1 MRTAPNDPQFDAA
14 QAWRRSAVQ
23 IRAMP
28 AAVVVDPTL
37 AHALRGLLARRDGGP
52 VQIIETHLSWVLLT
66 RRLAIKLKKPV
77 SFGFVDAR
85 TADARRE
92 LCREELRLNR
102 RYARRLYRAVLA
114 VRGTPEA
121 PRFGGDGPP
130 LDWVVCMRRFPDGA
144 LLCEQLA
151 RGTVG
156 AEVASRLG
164 HDVAVLQAQ
173 APVLAQDVQT
183 GWPEQVLQSALE
195 VLKPLAAR
203 HPSQV
208 AALRAW
214 IEAQAAWLWPM
225 WLRRRRAGFFRECH
239 GDLHLAN
246 VVLLAG
252 SPVPFDCLEFDAALR
267 WIDVASDIAFP
278 VMDLAARGSPELA
291 FRCLDGWLQRSGDF
305 GALPGL
311 RFQLVYR
318 ALIRALVGQLRPP
331 APADYLA
338 CARGWAEG
346 AAPRLMITCGASGSG
361 KSFLAAR
368 LLAAAGAVCIRAD
381 VERKR
386 LAGLLALERSAEA
399 GLDLYS
405 AQDTRRTYA
414 RLLAAAR
421 AGLRGGWRVIVDATF
436 LRQRQRQAFSD
447 LAARLGVPFTILHCQ
462 AAPEVARARVSLRE
476 AGRQDASEATPAV
489 LERQLACAEALDDIE
504 RAAAIEVCTD
514 EAVDVAAI
522 ARAWAAATSP
532 DARTDD
538 DRGLT
543 GPRAPLPEAG
553 PQRASS
559 TR

>member
-1 MRTAPNDPQFDAA
+1 
-14 QAWRRSAVQ
+14 
-23 IRAMP
+23 MP
-28 AAVVVDPTL
+28 AAVVDPTL
-37 AHALRGLLARRDGGP
+37 ANALRDLLARREGEP
-52 VQIIETHLSWVLLT
+52 VEIIETHLSWVLLT

-77 SFGFVDAR
+77 SLGFVDAR
-85 TADARRE
+85 TVGARRD
-92 LCREELRLNR
+92 LCRDELRLNR
-102 RYARRLYRAVLA
+102 RYAPRLYRAVLA
-114 VRGTPEA
+114 VRGTAAA
-121 PRFGGDGPP
+121 PRFGGDGPAI
-130 LDWVVCMRRFPDGA
+130 DWVVCMRRFPAGA

-151 RGTVG
+151 CGTV
-156 AEVASRLG
+156 AADVAGRLG
-164 HDVAVLQAQ
+164 HDIAVLQAQ
-173 APVLAQDVQT
+173 APVLAPDVQT

-195 VLKPLAAR
+195 VLKPLAPR
-203 HPSQV
+203 HPAQV
-208 AALRAW
+208 AALRGW
-214 IEAQAAWLWPM
+214 IEAQAAWLWPL

-267 WIDVASDIAFP
+267 WIDVGSDIAFP
-278 VMDLAARGSPELA
+278 VMDLAARGCPELA
-291 FRCLDGWLQRSGDF
+291 FQCLDGWLQHSGDF

-318 ALIRALVGQLRPP
+318 ALIRALVGELRPP
-331 APADYLA
+331 APVDYLA

-346 AAPRLMITCGASGSG
+346 GAPRLMITCGTSGSG

-386 LAGLLALERSAEA
+386 LAGLSALERSAEA

-414 RLLAAAR
+414 RLLAGAR
-421 AGLRGGWRVIVDATF
+421 AGLRGGWPVIVDATF
-436 LRQRQRQAFSD
+436 LQRRQRQAFRD

-462 AAPEVARARVSLRE
+462 VSPDIAKARVSLRD

-489 LERQLACAEALDDIE
+489 LERQLACAEALDDLE

-514 EAVDVAAI
+514 QAVDVAAT
-522 ARAWAAATSP
+522 ARAWAAATRP
-532 DARTDD
+532 DAPTGD

-543 GPRAPLPEAG
+543 DQPAPIAVAR
-553 PQRASS
+553 PQRSSS